1 MEIAEF
7 LMWLGEVALVT
18 ALVIMAFNLLVFWI
32 ARRIESRIEA
42 RWADRPSGL
51 ARWAEELGDIAQ
63 DLEEEKLIALTVEVD
78 GDQFLCYNAQTMA
91 FVCQGR
97 DLEEIRKRFRE
108 RFPSK
113 NAAIYDGDESAVEVL
128 KKQLKEMNENSSSV
142 GSTS

>member
-7 LMWLGEVALVT
+7 LMWMGEVLMVT
-18 ALVIMAFNLLVFWI
+18 ALVIVAFNLLVIWI
-32 ARRIESRIEA
+32 ARRIDAGIEA
-42 RWADRPSGL
+42 RMV
-51 ARWAEELGDIAQ
+51 EELGEIAQ
-63 DLEEEKLIALTVEVD
+63 ELEEEKLIALTVEVD
-78 GDQFLCYNAQTMA
+78 GDQFLCYNAQTMT

-113 NAAIYDGDESAVEVL
+113 SAAIYNGDESAVEVL
-128 KKQLKEMNENSSSV
+128 KTQLKELNENSRSV

>member
-1 MEIAEF
+1 MSEF
-7 LMWLGEVALVT
+7 LMFMGEVLMVVSLVVT
-18 ALVIMAFNLLVFWI
+18 VFNLLVLWI
-32 ARRIESRIEA
+32 ARRIDARIE
-42 RWADRPSGL
+42 

-78 GDQFLCYNAQTMA
+78 GDQFLCYNAQTMT

-108 RFPSK
+108 RFPTK
-113 NAAIYDGDESAVEVL
+113 NAAIYNGDESAVEVL
-128 KKQLKEMNENSSSV
+128 KKQLKELNENSSSV